1 HPLLATVTVSDN
13 GALEA
18 NTVQI
23 GAVTLDEESGE
34 VTQNLSITLLDI
46 SSPGTYDLVD
56 NEGIFVFTTTDQGKY
71 ESGYTVVEDTDG
83 VCTVVIEEIGDKARA
98 GLGKPIKG
106 TFSATVVIDGDGHTR
121 TLTGE
126 FNGGV

>member
-1 HPLLATVTVSDN
+1 MKSIFLKVLPLLAIILFSACGKDENPEPAADQYVRLSVNGIEYLHVTGTAGTFDDHPLLATVTVSDN

-56 NEGIFVFTTTDQGKY
+56 RSEEQTSELQSLMRLSY
-71 ESGYTVVEDTDG
+71 A
-83 VCTVVIEEIGDKARA
+83 VI
-98 GLGKPIKG
+98 
-106 TFSATVVIDGDGHTR
+106 
-121 TLTGE
+121 
-126 FNGGV
+126 